1 MSHKLNGDDQAGN
14 EMKHNHHRR
23 HRSDIDRYI
32 QYIYDK
38 FLFTQFSS
46 VLIFVFYGPKSEL
59 NRKKISIYEF
69 NCLISTSFSIK
80 FKANEMIVEIE

>member
-32 QYIYDK
+32 EYIHDK
-38 FLFTQFSS
+38 YLFTQLST
-46 VLIFVFYGPKSEL
+46 VLIFV
-59 NRKKISIYEF
+59 SID
-69 NCLISTSFSIK
+69 
-80 FKANEMIVEIE
+80 